1 MISFTKLTIIVF
13 CVFVLKINAKVHFD
27 DSDLSE
33 MAHSIKWTNNLLES
47 IDSSF
52 RFFLL
57 NRIMIEN
64 PNNLITKLIPKNREN
79 IEYGEA
85 TEENITTLDNE
96 KKLRINAEVEIRN
109 YIKGKSKFYNIEE
122 TLVDDLKPA
131 ESRKIKYSVVV
142 KDRCNYFQPMLEE
155 IAAYERLQKEYIK
168 MYGSCAIL

>member
-47 IDSSF
+47 IDSSY
-52 RFFLL
+52 
-57 NRIMIEN
+57 
-64 PNNLITKLIPKNREN
+64 NLITKLIPKNREN